1 MKSKKMKQALA
12 LLCAGAMTVT
22 GMNLP
27 VNVMST
33 DAAADWTWNALVSES
48 GYRKVPFKELSAI
61 ADTEA
66 ASEGA
71 STGGASRGTGRA
83 VNVVDGVTSSYYHS
97 AYEGN
102 KQPIVSDGT
111 FTGNNTITITLN
123 NPESVQGVT
132 YLPRQDSYGNG
143 AIREFSVQVQKE
155 GSTDWENVPEIFQ
168 NEYPDASQSTWT
180 SEHKAEKELVF
191 ENEIENVKKIKLT
204 VTHSAGLQWNRH
216 ISGAEI
222 SVLKP
227 HREALQDKVEEMD
240 SIMALNVR
248 EGDETSGKVYD
259 SSQYDVLKQQAEE
272 LLNSESAT
280 DEDLKNV
287 LTQLENLEYKF
298 SDSVGTGRYLS
309 DMTQESGTSGWHGIV
324 KDQCPDQDIKIKL
337 KNKAGTVDTYT
348 KGIGAHEP
356 STIVYNVEGY
366 KKFVAEIGAC
376 SHHVD
381 GTDGKKAVGADEK
394 AHFVVSGSADNT
406 TYTELYSNE
415 ALTPRTGAEHIDINI
430 PDDVK
435 YLKLECRNK
444 EGNATLHTC
453 WANAKVYDSV
463 AVADITLDKESLS
476 LKTGEKAT
484 LTPTFNPTNA
494 TNKEVVWE
502 SEDDSVATVNE
513 NGEIEAV
520 GVGETEI
527 TVKSKADDTIT
538 DSCIVTVTA
547 DKAALGQA
555 IAAADEKMEEEDF
568 EVKYTAESLADFTE
582 AYEYAVDVN
591 VKADAT
597 IEEVNIATESLKAA
611 IEGLQAK
618 FVVTINNNGTTETK
632 YCEAG
637 DQVTVVAKPAPEGQ
651 KFSHWTVNGTPIS
664 YKESY
669 TFIVYGDTTVEAKYV
684 AKDEVV
690 EQEATIMC
698 TSYYDV
704 ATSKAVFTAKRSLPA
719 GSKVIEHGIIMTD
732 STGWSKLGNEGFVI
746 GAERTVK
753 GTAKTTGLIGN
764 YTCSMKSTRDTTWY
778 GKGYVRYTDKDGVEH
793 TLYSEVTSCK
803 VIQ

>member
-309 DMTQESGTSGWHGIV
+309 DMTQESGTS
-324 KDQCPDQDIKIKL
+324 
-337 KNKAGTVDTYT
+337 
-348 KGIGAHEP
+348 
-356 STIVYNVEGY
+356 
-366 KKFVAEIGAC
+366 
-376 SHHVD
+376 
-381 GTDGKKAVGADEK
+381 
-394 AHFVVSGSADNT
+394 
-406 TYTELYSNE
+406 
-415 ALTPRTGAEHIDINI
+415 
-430 PDDVK
+430 
-435 YLKLECRNK
+435 
-444 EGNATLHTC
+444 
-453 WANAKVYDSV
+453 
-463 AVADITLDKESLS
+463 IT
-476 LKTGEKAT
+476 
-484 LTPTFNPTNA
+484 
-494 TNKEVVWE
+494 
-502 SEDDSVATVNE
+502 
-513 NGEIEAV
+513 
-520 GVGETEI
+520 
-527 TVKSKADDTIT
+527 
-538 DSCIVTVTA
+538 
-547 DKAALGQA
+547 
-555 IAAADEKMEEEDF
+555 
-568 EVKYTAESLADFTE
+568 
-582 AYEYAVDVN
+582 
-591 VKADAT
+591 
-597 IEEVNIATESLKAA
+597 
-611 IEGLQAK
+611 
-618 FVVTINNNGTTETK
+618 
-632 YCEAG
+632 
-637 DQVTVVAKPAPEGQ
+637 
-651 KFSHWTVNGTPIS
+651 
-664 YKESY
+664 
-669 TFIVYGDTTVEAKYV
+669 
-684 AKDEVV
+684 
-690 EQEATIMC
+690 
-698 TSYYDV
+698 
-704 ATSKAVFTAKRSLPA
+704 
-719 GSKVIEHGIIMTD
+719 
-732 STGWSKLGNEGFVI
+732 
-746 GAERTVK
+746 
-753 GTAKTTGLIGN
+753 
-764 YTCSMKSTRDTTWY
+764 
-778 GKGYVRYTDKDGVEH
+778 
-793 TLYSEVTSCK
+793 
-803 VIQ
+803 